1 MLEQLKAEVLQANLM
16 LPQYNL
22 VTFTWGNV
30 SGIDRERG
38 LMVIKPS
45 GVKYANMTPED
56 MVVVDV
62 TNGKVVEGKYNPSSD
77 TPTHIKLYNACNEIF
92 GIVHTHSTYATAWAQ
107 AHVDLPALGTT
118 HADDFY
124 GDIPCTRDL
133 TESEINENYEAS
145 TGDVIIETFQS
156 RNIKMMDIPS
166 VLVASHGPFC
176 WSSSP
181 EKAVEKAVI
190 LEEVAKIA
198 IFTNYINPSL
208 HSIDR
213 VLLDKHYKR
222 KHGEF
227 AYYGQK

>member
-133 TESEINENYEAS
+133 TESEINGNYEAS

>member
-1 MLEQLKAEVLQANLM
+1 MLEQLKAAVLQANLM

-30 SGIDRERG
+30 SGIDRKRG

-45 GVKYANMTPED
+45 GVKYVNMTAED

-62 TNGKVVEGKYNPSSD
+62 TNGKAVEGKYNPSSD

-133 TESEINENYEAS
+133 TESEINGNYEAS
-145 TGDVIIETFQS
+145 TGDVIIETFQR

-176 WSSSP
+176 WASSP

-198 IFTNYINPSL
+198 IFTNCINPSVY
-208 HSIDR
+208 SIDR

>member
-1 MLEQLKAEVLQANLM
+1 MLEQLKAAVLQANLM

-30 SGIDRERG
+30 SGIDRERE

-45 GVKYANMTPED
+45 GVKYANMTAED

-176 WSSSP
+176 WSGSP

-198 IFTNYINPSL
+198 IFTNYINPSV
-208 HSIDR
+208 HSIER